1 MSVELSVI
9 IPACNERE
17 SIGDIVRRVK
27 AVLDQAEV
35 IVVDDG
41 STDGTGEEAASAG
54 ARVISHPYNIGNG
67 AAVKTG
73 VRHASGEVLVLLDG
87 DGQHPPEDIPQLL
100 AEMDRYDMVIGAR
113 NRDSNVSA
121 FRSLGNWGLILVAN
135 YLTGTKIPDLTS
147 GFRAIKRER
156 MREFLHLLPN
166 TFSYPATITI
176 ALLKSGYPVQWVPLS
191 SIQKRQRGKSKIEPW
206 RDGLRF
212 INIMLRII
220 MLFDPQRIFLPA
232 SALFLVVGCGLVG
245 YNLIVSGGIQESSML
260 LIIVGV
266 FTFFFGL
273 LADQV
278 AHIRRELLQK

>member
-41 STDGTGEEAASAG
+41 STDGTAEQAASAG

-147 GFRAIKRER
+147 GFRAIRRER

>member
-9 IPACNERE
+9 IPAYDERE

>member
-41 STDGTGEEAASAG
+41 STDGTAEQAASAG

-87 DGQHPPEDIPQLL
+87 DGQHPPEDIPKLL
-100 AEMDRYDMVIGAR
+100 AEIRKYDMVIGAR
-113 NRDSNVSA
+113 TRDSNVLA